1 MSSELANRLLS
12 AASAESF
19 LREQGDDFG
28 WQGVAALKL
37 QVDHLVRSDL
47 NRAAELSERIEQ
59 LAALIDDVIAT
70 AFADAS
76 RARVLHHQG
85 RYRQANELYRSAA
98 EGLRAEGLKSEA
110 AFIRAQQV
118 YALTQAGLYSE
129 ALRVAR
135 TNRRALADDPA
146 RLAQLETNVG
156 TVYYRL
162 DRYRKALE
170 HYDRAR
176 DIFAQAGDDT
186 SRALVDFNRS
196 HILTELNRHEEA
208 FQLLESVAQRY
219 DRAGQQLFAWQARFH
234 MAYIDFLRGNYNR
247 ALAAYYQARERLT
260 ELGSAI
266 LVAWCNQEI
275 AEILLALNA
284 FDDASESAATAQAD
298 FSQLDMPYESA
309 QATVIGA
316 LAAMGLG
323 HFDQAET
330 SLAEAREIFSRHR
343 NGALTALVDT
353 YLAELA
359 IKSDKPDTAARR
371 ATRSLS
377 VFTRQNLP
385 TRAAHAR
392 LLVARAAYL
401 SGNMTKAARMARSA
415 LAAVGGEFASVIVYR
430 CHHLIGAVERE
441 RGRRREA
448 LASFRRAVEIVE
460 QMRGQIVADEF
471 KATFLG
477 DKIEVY
483 EDAIAACLDQGGEAL
498 LTEAFR
504 LVESS
509 KSRALAD
516 LLARYLRDSASA
528 ARRPAT
534 DDARARLLKLIE
546 DLNWYSSHARLEDEK
561 GDQRR
566 AKVSDNYLHE
576 ARSRERQIA
585 RLFRR
590 MESDDPQFAE
600 IQRTQSASASDLCG
614 ALEPD
619 ETAVEY
625 FTTGD
630 QISAFIA
637 SRDRFEV
644 VRGVASKRE
653 VAHQLAALRFQI
665 EKFNYGLEFADENF
679 EQLNA
684 ATNQHLIRLY
694 EMTFSVIE
702 PLVGSSRLIVIPHG
716 PLHYVPFH
724 ALLDRR
730 GYVIDRFEI
739 SYAPSATV
747 LKLCRDKTAAA
758 RRGMARP
765 ASGFPALSR
774 AEGSDLKFDI
784 SNYSAGKLVALG
796 VANRETPSIERE
808 VHALASLFPDAVT
821 LTGNRAT
828 HDNLMRYAPQARY
841 LHLASHGYFRRDNP
855 MFSFLKLADSPL
867 NFYSLLDL
875 RLKAEMVT
883 LSACHTGVNTV
894 FPGDE
899 LHGLMRGFLYAGAP
913 SLVASLWAANDVSTA
928 EFMRE
933 MYSRIRAGDTKR
945 AALRSAQLAVKDAY
959 GHAYYWAP
967 FVLMGNPN

>member
-1 MSSELANRLLS
+1 MLAS
-12 AASAESF
+12 
-19 LREQGDDFG
+19 
-28 WQGVAALKL
+28 
-37 QVDHLVRSDL
+37 
-47 NRAAELSERIEQ
+47 
-59 LAALIDDVIAT
+59 
-70 AFADAS
+70 
-76 RARVLHHQG
+76 
-85 RYRQANELYRSAA
+85 
-98 EGLRAEGLKSEA
+98 EGLKAEA
-110 AFIRAQQV
+110 SFIQTQQV
-118 YALTQAGLYSE
+118 YALTQAGLYGD
-129 ALRVAR
+129 ALKTAR
-135 TNRRALADDPA
+135 AARRALGDDPA
-146 RLAQLETNVG
+146 RLAQLETNIG

-162 DRYRKALE
+162 DRYRRALE

-176 DIFAQAGDDT
+176 DLLAVAGDDT
-186 SRALVDFNRS
+186 MRALVDFNRS
-196 HILTELNRHEEA
+196 HILTELDRHADA
-208 FQLLESVAQRY
+208 FKLLESVAERY
-219 DRAGQQLFAWQARFH
+219 ERAGQHLFAWQARFH

-247 ALAAYYQARERLT
+247 ALAAYYQARDRLAA
-260 ELGSAI
+260 LGSAI

-284 FDDASESAATAQAD
+284 FDDASESARAAESD
-298 FSQLDMPYESA
+298 FSKLDMPYESA
-309 QATVIGA
+309 QARVVVA

-330 SLAEAREIFSRHR
+330 NLTESREIFSRQR
-343 NGALTALVDT
+343 NGALTALVDA

-359 IKSDKPDTAARR
+359 IKSNRPDEAARR
-371 ATRSLS
+371 AARSLRA
-377 VFTRQNLP
+377 FTRQRLP
-385 TRAAHAR
+385 ARAAHAR
-392 LLVARAAYL
+392 LLGARAAYL
-401 SGNMTKAARMARSA
+401 SGNLTKASRMARGA
-415 LAAVGGEFASVIVYR
+415 LAAAGPGLASAIVYR

-441 RGRRREA
+441 RGRGKEA
-448 LASFRRAVEIVE
+448 LASFRRAVETVE
-460 QMRGQIVADEF
+460 HMRGQVVADEF

-498 LTEAFR
+498 LIEAFR

-516 LLARYLRDSASA
+516 LLARYLRDTASTA
-528 ARRPAT
+528 EGPAT
-534 DDARARLLKLIE
+534 DQRARLLKLIE

-566 AKVSDNYLHE
+566 ARVSINYVRE
-576 ARSRERQIA
+576 AKACEREIA

-590 MESDDPQFAE
+590 IESDDPRIAA
-600 IQRTQSASASDLCG
+600 IGRTQSASAADLCD
-614 ALEPD
+614 ALEPG
-619 ETAVEY
+619 ETVVEY

-644 VRGVASKRE
+644 VRGVARKRE
-653 VAHQLAALRFQI
+653 VEHQLAALRFQI

-684 ATNQHLIRLY
+684 AMNRHLIRLY
-694 EMTFSVIE
+694 EMTFSMIE
-702 PLVGSSRLIVIPHG
+702 PRACGPRLIVIPHG

-747 LKLCRDKTAAA
+747 LKLCRDK
-758 RRGMARP
+758 
-765 ASGFPALSR
+765 S
-774 AEGSDLKFDI
+774 EI
-784 SNYSAGKLVALG
+784 SNLKSEISDKMVALG
-796 VANRETPSIERE
+796 VASLDTPSIETE
-808 VHALASLFPDAVT
+808 VRALGRIFPDAVT
-821 LTGNRAT
+821 LTGERAT
-828 HDNLMRYAPQARY
+828 HDNLMRYAPEARF
-841 LHLASHGYFRRDNP
+841 LHLAAHGYFRRDNP

-913 SLVASLWAANDVSTA
+913 SLVASLWAANDLSTA

-933 MYSRIRAGDTKR
+933 MYSRLRAGDTKR
-945 AALRSAQLAVKDAY
+945 AALRSAQLAIKEAY

>member
-1 MSSELANRLLS
+1 MRRVINVSSELADKLLS
-12 AASAESF
+12 AANAESF
-19 LREQGDDFG
+19 LREQGQDFG
-28 WQGVAALKL
+28 WQGVAALKS

-59 LAALIDDVIAT
+59 LAAIIDDSAAP

-85 RYRQANELYRSAA
+85 HYRQANELYTSAA
-98 EGLRAEGLKSEA
+98 SVLGAEGLKSEA
-110 AFIRAQQV
+110 AYIRAQQV
-118 YALTQAGLYSE
+118 YALTQAGRYSE

-135 TNRRALADDPA
+135 AARRQLADDPA

-176 DIFAQAGDDT
+176 DIFALAGDDT
-186 SRALVDFNRS
+186 SQALVDFNRS

-219 DRAGQQLFAWQARFH
+219 DHAGQQLFAWQARFH

-247 ALAAYYQARERLT
+247 ALAAYYQARERLA

-284 FDDASESAATAQAD
+284 FDDASESAAAAEAD
-298 FSQLDMPYESA
+298 FSRLDMPYESA
-309 QATVIGA
+309 QSMVVGA

-330 SLAEAREIFSRHR
+330 SLAEARETFSRHR
-343 NGALTALVDT
+343 NGALTALIDA

-359 IKSDKPDTAARR
+359 IKTNKPDTAARR
-371 ATRSLS
+371 ATRSLR
-377 VFTRQNLP
+377 VFTRQHLP
-385 TRAAHAR
+385 IRAAHAR
-392 LLVARAAYL
+392 LIVARAAYL
-401 SGNMTKAARMARSA
+401 SGNLTKAARMARAA
-415 LAAVGGEFASVIVYR
+415 LAAVGGEFGSAIVYR

-441 RGRRREA
+441 RGRGRDA
-448 LASFRRAVEIVE
+448 LARFHLAVETVE
-460 QMRGQIVADEF
+460 QMRGQVVADEF
-471 KATFLG
+471 KATFLS

-483 EDAIAACLDQGGEAL
+483 EDAIAACLDQDGGPL
-498 LTEAFR
+498 LMEAFR

-516 LLARYLRDSASA
+516 LLARYLRDSGHQQ
-528 ARRPAT
+528 T
-534 DDARARLLKLIE
+534 DDARSRLLKLIE

-561 GDQRR
+561 GEQRR
-566 AKVSDNYLHE
+566 AGVSDNYLRE
-576 ARSRERQIA
+576 ARARERQIA

-590 MESDDPQFAE
+590 IESDDPQFAE
-600 IQRTQSASASDLCG
+600 IQQMKSASASDLCA

-637 SRDRFEV
+637 SRNRFEV
-644 VRGVASKRE
+644 VRNVASKRE
-653 VAHQLAALRFQI
+653 VEHQLAALRFQI
-665 EKFNYGLEFADENF
+665 EKFNYGLQFADENF
-679 EQLNA
+679 EQLNT

-694 EMTFSVIE
+694 EMTFAVIE
-702 PLVGSSRLIVIPHG
+702 PMVESSRLIVIPHG
-716 PLHYVPFH
+716 PLHYIPFH

-747 LKLCRDKTAAA
+747 LKLCRDKSAAA
-758 RRGMARP
+758 RREI
-765 ASGFPALSR
+765 SNF
-774 AEGSDLKFDI
+774 KFEI
-784 SNYSAGKLVALG
+784 SNYPAGKLVALG

-808 VHALASLFPDAVT
+808 VRALGRLFPDAVT
-821 LTGNRAT
+821 LTGDRAT

-899 LHGLMRGFLYAGAP
+899 LHGMMRGFLYAGAP

-945 AALRSAQLAVKDAY
+945 AALRSAQLAVKEAY

>member
-1 MSSELANRLLS
+1 VSSELANELMS

-19 LREQGDDFG
+19 LREQGEDFG
-28 WQGVAALKL
+28 WQGIAALKSH
-37 QVDHLVRSDL
+37 VDHLIRSDL
-47 NRAAELSERIEQ
+47 NAAAELCERIDQLSQ
-59 LAALIDDVIAT
+59 LAGDEVAR
-70 AFADAS
+70 AFADAA
-76 RARVLHHQG
+76 RARVLHHRG
-85 RYRQANELYRSAA
+85 RYGQANELYASSAEVLA
-98 EGLRAEGLKSEA
+98 SEGLKAEA
-110 AFIRAQQV
+110 SFIQTQQV
-118 YALTQAGLYSE
+118 YALTQAGLYGD
-129 ALRVAR
+129 ALKTAR
-135 TNRRALADDPA
+135 AARRALGDDPA

-162 DRYRKALE
+162 DRYRRALE
-170 HYDRAR
+170 HYDRAL
-176 DIFAQAGDDT
+176 DILGETGDDT

-196 HILTELNRHEEA
+196 HILTELDRHADA
-208 FQLLESVAQRY
+208 FKLLESVAERY
-219 DRAGQQLFAWQARFH
+219 ERAGQHLFAWQARFH

-247 ALAAYYQARERLT
+247 ALAAYYQARDRLAAM
-260 ELGSAI
+260 GSAI

-284 FDDASESAATAQAD
+284 FDDASESARAAESD
-298 FSQLDMPYESA
+298 FSKLDMPYESA
-309 QATVIGA
+309 QARVVVA

-330 SLAEAREIFSRHR
+330 NLTESREIFSRQR
-343 NGALTALVDT
+343 NGALTALVDA

-359 IKSDKPDTAARR
+359 IKSNRPDEAARL
-371 ATRSLS
+371 AARSLRA
-377 VFTRQNLP
+377 FTRQNLP
-385 TRAAHAR
+385 ARAAHAR
-392 LLVARAAYL
+392 LLGARAAYL
-401 SGNMTKAARMARSA
+401 SGNLTKASRMARGA
-415 LAAVGGEFASVIVYR
+415 LAAAGSGLASAIAYR

-441 RGRRREA
+441 RGRGKEA
-448 LASFRRAVEIVE
+448 LASFRRAVETVE
-460 QMRGQIVADEF
+460 HMRGKVVADEF

-498 LTEAFR
+498 LIEAFR

-516 LLARYLRDSASA
+516 LLARYLRDTASTA
-528 ARRPAT
+528 EGPAT
-534 DDARARLLKLIE
+534 DQRARLLKLIE

-566 AKVSDNYLHE
+566 ARVSINYVRE
-576 ARSRERQIA
+576 AKACEREIA
-585 RLFRR
+585 RLFHRI
-590 MESDDPQFAE
+590 ESDDPRIAAIE
-600 IQRTQSASASDLCG
+600 RTQSASAADLCD
-614 ALEPD
+614 ALEVG

-630 QISAFIA
+630 EISAFIA

-644 VRGVASKRE
+644 VRGVARKRE
-653 VAHQLAALRFQI
+653 VEHQLAALRFQI
-665 EKFNYGLEFADENF
+665 EKFNYGLEFADDHF

-684 ATNQHLIRLY
+684 AMNRHLIRLY

-702 PLVGSSRLIVIPHG
+702 PRTRGPRLIVIPHG

-747 LKLCRDKTAAA
+747 LKLCR
-758 RRGMARP
+758 
-765 ASGFPALSR
+765 
-774 AEGSDLKFDI
+774 EQI
-784 SNYSAGKLVALG
+784 SNFKFEISDKMVALG
-796 VANRETPSIERE
+796 VASLDTPSIETE
-808 VHALASLFPDAVT
+808 VRALGRIFPDAVT
-821 LTGNRAT
+821 LTGERAT
-828 HDNLMRYAPQARY
+828 HDNLMRYAPEARF

-913 SLVASLWAANDVSTA
+913 SLVASLWAANDLSTA

-933 MYSRIRAGDTKR
+933 MYSRLRAGDTKR
-945 AALRSAQLAVKDAY
+945 AALRSAQLAIKEAY

>member
-1 MSSELANRLLS
+1 MSSELANKLMS

-19 LREQGDDFG
+19 LREQGDGFG
-28 WQGVAALKL
+28 WQSVAALKSH
-37 QVDHLVRSDL
+37 VDHLVRTDL
-47 NRAAELSERIEQ
+47 NAAAELCERIDQ
-59 LAALIDDVIAT
+59 LSKLAGIAAAR
-70 AFADAS
+70 AFADAA
-76 RARVLHHQG
+76 RARVLHHRG
-85 RYRQANELYRSAA
+85 RYGQANELYSSSA
-98 EGLRAEGLKSEA
+98 EVLRGEGLKAEA
-110 AFIRAQQV
+110 AFIQAQQV
-118 YALTQAGLYSE
+118 YALTQAGLYGV
-129 ALRVAR
+129 ALKTAR
-135 TNRRALADDPA
+135 AARRALRDDPA

-176 DIFAQAGDDT
+176 DILAEVGDDT

-196 HILTELNRHEEA
+196 HILTELDRHADA
-208 FQLLESVAQRY
+208 FKLLESVAERY
-219 DRAGQQLFAWQARFH
+219 ERAGQHLFAWQARFH

-247 ALAAYYQARERLT
+247 ALAAYYKARERLAAM
-260 ELGSAI
+260 GSAI

-284 FDDASESAATAQAD
+284 FDDASESARAAQSG
-298 FSQLDMPYESA
+298 FSGLDMPYESA
-309 QATVIGA
+309 QAGVVVA

-330 SLAEAREIFSRHR
+330 NLTESREVFSRQR
-343 NGALTALVDT
+343 NGALTALIDA

-359 IKSDKPDTAARR
+359 IRSNRPDEAARR
-371 ATRSLS
+371 AARSLR
-377 VFTRQNLP
+377 VFTRQALP
-385 TRAAHAR
+385 ARAAHAR
-392 LLVARAAYL
+392 LLGARAAYL
-401 SGNMTKAARMARSA
+401 SGNLTKASRMARGA
-415 LAAVGGEFASVIVYR
+415 LAAAGTGLASAIVYR
-430 CHHLIGAVERE
+430 CHHLIGSVE
-441 RGRRREA
+441 RGRGRGREA
-448 LASFRRAVEIVE
+448 LASFRRAVETVE
-460 QMRGQIVADEF
+460 QMRGQVVADEF

-483 EDAIAACLDQGGEAL
+483 EDAIAACLDQGGEEL

-516 LLARYLRDSASA
+516 LLARYLRDSASTA
-528 ARRPAT
+528 KGPAT
-534 DDARARLLKLIE
+534 DQRTRLLKLIE

-566 AKVSDNYLHE
+566 ARVSINYVRE
-576 ARSRERQIA
+576 AKACEREIA

-590 MESDDPQFAE
+590 IESDDPRFAGVE
-600 IQRTQSASASDLCG
+600 RTQSASAADLCN
-614 ALEPD
+614 ALEPG

-644 VRGVASKRE
+644 VRNVASKRE
-653 VAHQLAALRFQI
+653 VERQLAALRFQI
-665 EKFNYGLEFADENF
+665 EKFNYGLEFADEHF

-684 ATNQHLIRLY
+684 ATNRHLIRLY
-694 EMTFSVIE
+694 EMTFSMIE
-702 PLVGSSRLIVIPHG
+702 PRACGPRLIVIPHG

-747 LKLCRDKTAAA
+747 LKLCRDKTEI
-758 RRGMARP
+758 P
-765 ASGFPALSR
+765 DHKFELSGFPAR
-774 AEGSDLKFDI
+774 
-784 SNYSAGKLVALG
+784 KLVALG
-796 VANRETPSIERE
+796 VASNDTPSIETE
-808 VHALASLFPDAVT
+808 VRALGSIFPDAVT
-821 LTGNRAT
+821 LTGERAT
-828 HDNLMRYAPQARY
+828 HDNLMRYAPEARF

-913 SLVASLWAANDVSTA
+913 SLVASLWAANDLSTA

-933 MYSRIRAGDTKR
+933 MYLRLRAGDTKR
-945 AALRSAQLAVKDAY
+945 AAIRSAQLAIKEAY